1 MTRPLGIVGLMAV
14 LALAGTGCAGSDGT
28 PPAQA
33 GAADA
38 PLTTTTDDPVVDGD
52 TSTGTAPSTDDAGP
66 TCSGAVDDLTS
77 VLGATT
83 DLPAALQAQADP
95 ATLQV
100 TAADVGK
107 VLDHAA
113 GDAARAGQDDAAE
126 NLEVL
131 GQMLGD
137 VRAALGE
144 GAADPMDA
152 YMPAYFE
159 HGYAAAAL
167 RDLAATAN
175 LAPCGEVADLVV
187 GADG

>member
-1 MTRPLGIVGLMAV
+1 MAV

-33 GAADA
+33 GASDA
-38 PLTTTTDDPVVDGD
+38 PLTTTTFDPDDPAAASDD
-52 TSTGTAPSTDDAGP
+52 TAADTAPTTTDTTGP
-66 TCSGAVDDLTS
+66 TCVAAVGELGS
-77 VLGATT
+77 VLGSAP
-83 DLPAALQAQADP
+83 DLPAALRGESDA

-100 TAADVGK
+100 TAADAGK

-113 GDAARAGQDDAAE
+113 GHAGQAGQDEAEE

-131 GQMLGD
+131 VEMLGD
-137 VRAALGE
+137 VRSALAS

-175 LAPCGEVADLVV
+175 LAPCGELADLVV
-187 GADG
+187 GSDG